1 LFEPGDLV
9 SIFTGDLG
17 LVLSEENL
25 KQVRTFFKE
34 GNRPGRFFAPGCC
47 QNPDYV
53 TKVPVFFEDRTYDVM
68 RAMNMRKRDDLP
80 DSKRQELKEKMS
92 AGIEKK
98 ERGPG

>member
-9 SIFTGDLG
+9 SSFTGDLG

-25 KQVRTFFKE
+25 KQVRTLFRE

-53 TKVPVFFEDRTYDVM
+53 TQIPVLFEDGTYDVM
-68 RAMNMRKRDDLP
+68 RAMNMRKRADLP
-80 DSKRQELKEKMS
+80 DTKRQELKERIS
-92 AGIEKK
+92 AGMEKK
-98 ERGPG
+98 GHGPG